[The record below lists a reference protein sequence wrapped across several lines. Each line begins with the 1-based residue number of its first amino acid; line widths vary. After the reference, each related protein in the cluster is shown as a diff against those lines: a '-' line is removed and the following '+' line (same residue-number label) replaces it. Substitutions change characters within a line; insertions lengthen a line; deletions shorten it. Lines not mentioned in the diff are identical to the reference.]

1 MIRWT
6 TTLSWMKRKSAH
18 SLRMG
23 RLKLFIKDF
32 DCNYLPI
39 RLINKLFEI
48 KTMVESFFGGPGG
61 SGGGG

>member
-1 MIRWT
+1 
-6 TTLSWMKRKSAH
+6 MKRKSAH